1 MGSPVSPLVADL
13 YMEYLEET
21 AIAAAPLNC
30 KPRLWKRYVD
40 DILEVIKKQAVGEL
54 TEHLNSVDGTGSI
67 KFTYESEDEKR
78 MPFLDI
84 LIVRKPNGQLRLLV
98 YRKKTHTDQ
107 YLNFASHHPLQHK
120 LSVVRTLLTRCS
132 RIITDDDD
140 KKEEIEHIK
149 TALSKC
155 GYPDWCVEKV
165 RRHMECEGSK
175 PAKNKNKQTE
185 RKSGNVS
192 IPYVKGLSEAI
203 TRVYKRF
210 GISVSMRPVNT
221 IRSLVVHPKDKINRD
236 ETGECVYRIPC
247 QNCEQVYIGETG
259 RSFGTRMKE
268 HRTEVEQN
276 EKRKFTRST
285 KRTADEEQSKS
296 AITDHTR
303 RENHVINWDEAK
315 ILDKESDRMTRWI
328 REAIRIRKEK
338 TTMNRVCGSYQLSHT
353 YDTVLISGRTKAT
366 SAGKS
371 F

>member
-1 MGSPVSPLVADL
+1 
-13 YMEYLEET
+13 
-21 AIAAAPLNC
+21 
-30 KPRLWKRYVD
+30 
-40 DILEVIKKQAVGEL
+40 
-54 TEHLNSVDGTGSI
+54 
-67 KFTYESEDEKR
+67 
-78 MPFLDI
+78 
-84 LIVRKPNGQLRLLV
+84 
-98 YRKKTHTDQ
+98 
-107 YLNFASHHPLQHK
+107 
-120 LSVVRTLLTRCS
+120 
-132 RIITDDDD
+132 
-140 KKEEIEHIK
+140 
-149 TALSKC
+149 
-155 GYPDWCVEKV
+155 
-165 RRHMECEGSK
+165 
-175 PAKNKNKQTE
+175 
-185 RKSGNVS
+185 
-192 IPYVKGLSEAI
+192 
-203 TRVYKRF
+203 
-210 GISVSMRPVNT
+210 MRPVNT